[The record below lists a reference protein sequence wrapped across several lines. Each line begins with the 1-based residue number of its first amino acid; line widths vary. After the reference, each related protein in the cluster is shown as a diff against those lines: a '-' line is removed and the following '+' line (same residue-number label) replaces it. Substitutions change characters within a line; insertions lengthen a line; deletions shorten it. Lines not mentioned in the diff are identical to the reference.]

1 MQPRHWI
8 MLCSLA
14 ATLVL
19 VFSLEDEDDAM
30 LEPMPAKRAGHASQ
44 AQSETAS
51 QAQSATTGAA
61 STSLANANTQDSGAA
76 ATSSKSSSYLAW
88 GLLEGR
94 AAPAG
99 AHAETSDLF
108 RSQQWYIPP
117 PKTAAEL
124 APAPPVAPE
133 PGFAY
138 MGKLEEGPQG
148 TVILLASA
156 NRLYSVS
163 VGERVDPNWRL
174 DHEDEQS
181 LGLTYLPLNL
191 PKTLLKKSKVA
202 APVNPA
208 SHLQGDPDD
217 LQGNL

>member
-30 LEPMPAKRAGHASQ
+30 LEPMPAKRAAK
-44 AQSETAS
+44 AQSESAS
-51 QAQSATTGAA
+51 QAQSANAGTA

-76 ATSSKSSSYLAW
+76 ATSSKPTSYLAW
-88 GLLEGR
+88 SLLEGR